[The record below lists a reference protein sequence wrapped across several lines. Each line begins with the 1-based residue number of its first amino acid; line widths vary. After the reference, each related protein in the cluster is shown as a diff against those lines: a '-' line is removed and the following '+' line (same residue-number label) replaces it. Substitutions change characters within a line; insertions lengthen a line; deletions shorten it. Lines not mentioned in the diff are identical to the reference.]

1 MKRKRLASIAAR
13 KLNVSLLLPLGNS
26 TSRFYCRSET
36 QRLASIGARL
46 GNSTSRLASIGARRI
61 QDRFLDLI
69 DSILLSWKNSITR
82 KALQKNE
89 KNADSK
95 KGKQN
100 VCFSKSQSNNFL
112 KCSIN

>member
-1 MKRKRLASIAAR
+1 MPKDSLHYNFCMSSHIFVKRK
-13 KLNVSLLLPLGNS
+13 
-26 TSRFYCRSET
+26 
-36 QRLASIGARL
+36 
-46 GNSTSRLASIGARRI
+46 RLASIGARRI

>member
-1 MKRKRLASIAAR
+1 MKRKRLASIGTR
-13 KLNVSLLLPLGNS
+13 KLNVSLLLALGNS
-26 TSRFYCRSET
+26 TSRFYWRSET
-36 QRLASIGARL
+36 Q
-46 GNSTSRLASIGARRI
+46 RLASIGARRI